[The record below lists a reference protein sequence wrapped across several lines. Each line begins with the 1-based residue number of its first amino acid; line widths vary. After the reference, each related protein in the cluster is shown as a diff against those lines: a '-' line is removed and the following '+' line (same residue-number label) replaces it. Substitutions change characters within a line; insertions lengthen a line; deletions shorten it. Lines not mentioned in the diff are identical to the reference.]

1 MKLQNGSDVRGVAI
15 AGVPGEDVTL
25 VPEAVNRIAAG
36 FAKFLAKKLHNQTSD
51 LRIAFGHDSRVSAG
65 MMKEAVFGGLLGQGV
80 HVTDCG
86 LASTPA
92 MFMSIIFE
100 DTHMDGSIM
109 ITASHLPYNRNGL
122 KFFTVDGGLE
132 KSEVKEVLTLASQ
145 SSAMAVSSAAI
156 ASLDLIDL
164 YALHLRRKICAG
176 LCSGMY
182 DRPLEGMHIV
192 VDAGNSDER
201 ENARLKEFIDSRGLH
216 PRMAVNTHGHFDH
229 TLGVQFLKDTYGIP
243 FALSGKDKFLL
254 DNAAP
259 GSSIFG
265 VKVGA
270 MPSIDLDLDT
280 TDEVRFGHTAL
291 KIIPTP
297 GHTPGHVSLYAP
309 QAKAVFTG
317 DTLFRESIGRTDL
330 PGGDYSWIMRSILER
345 LIPLGDETEV
355 YPGHGEST
363 TIGHESL
370 YNPFVVE
377 VLNGQVNYDN

>member
-1 MKLQNGSDVRGVAI
+1 MKV
-15 AGVPGEDVTL
+15 
-25 VPEAVNRIAAG
+25 
-36 FAKFLAKKLHNQTSD
+36 
-51 LRIAFGHDSRVSAG
+51 
-65 MMKEAVFGGLLGQGV
+65 
-80 HVTDCG
+80 
-86 LASTPA
+86 
-92 MFMSIIFE
+92 
-100 DTHMDGSIM
+100 
-109 ITASHLPYNRNGL
+109 
-122 KFFTVDGGLE
+122 
-132 KSEVKEVLTLASQ
+132 
-145 SSAMAVSSAAI
+145 
-156 ASLDLIDL
+156 ASLQFNP
-164 YALHLRRKICAG
+164 ICENTYVVWDDTNE
-176 LCSGMY
+176 C
-182 DRPLEGMHIV
+182 IV

-280 TDEVRFGHTAL
+280 TDEV
-291 KIIPTP
+291 
-297 GHTPGHVSLYAP
+297 
-309 QAKAVFTG
+309 
-317 DTLFRESIGRTDL
+317 IGRTDL
-330 PGGDYSWIMRSILER
+330 PGGDYSWIMRSILDR